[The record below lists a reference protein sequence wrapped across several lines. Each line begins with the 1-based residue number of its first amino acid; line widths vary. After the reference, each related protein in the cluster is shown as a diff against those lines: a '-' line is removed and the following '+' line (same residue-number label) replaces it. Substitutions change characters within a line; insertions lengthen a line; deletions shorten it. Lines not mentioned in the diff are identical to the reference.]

1 MNINNN
7 KYYNIDVFKNKLRNE
22 VGFDLNRLIKEV
34 SMFNI
39 DITDDIARNYASSKG
54 VYYDGYNLIYFKR
67 YTSILK
73 SKLEKILKISKYII
87 SNANDDEIN
96 KLLNEVDIKIINVGD
111 NKFICGEDINRLVR
125 FIKLNFNILEE
136 KYSKANDLKTY
147 EKSEIN
153 LPKLFKKGLSESEI
167 YPKDELQCEYFT
179 NDPTYLDLSK
189 GQKQFVL
196 EKKIKNFK
204 SCL

>member
-1 MNINNN
+1 MNI
-7 KYYNIDVFKNKLRNE
+7 YLQYAIILVVLLIISLVFIKLRQKNF
-22 VGFDLNRLIKEV
+22 GN
-34 SMFNI
+34 
-39 DITDDIARNYASSKG
+39 
-54 VYYDGYNLIYFKR
+54 
-67 YTSILK
+67 
-73 SKLEKILKISKYII
+73 
-87 SNANDDEIN
+87 EIN
-96 KLLNEVDIKIINVGD
+96 KLLNEVDIKIINVAD